1 MSAEPK
7 IRRQGKKSPK
17 VAYLARLQERNYDW
31 LCKMAREKRVSVA
44 KLLNA
49 ILRSKPE
56 PDDFYIR

>member
-7 IRRQGKKSPK
+7 TRRQGKAIEKT
-17 VAYLARLQERNYDW
+17 AYLVRLHNCNYDW
-31 LCKMAREKRVSVA
+31 LCQVARQKRVSIA

-56 PDDFYIR
+56 PDDFYIQ